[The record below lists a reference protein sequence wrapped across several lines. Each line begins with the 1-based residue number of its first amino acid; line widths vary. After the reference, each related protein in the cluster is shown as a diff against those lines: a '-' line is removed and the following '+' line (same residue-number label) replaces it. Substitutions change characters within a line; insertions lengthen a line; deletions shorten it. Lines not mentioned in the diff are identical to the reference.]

1 MTKFTEGRHPG
12 EFLLSEANFHRSRD
26 KVTIASGT
34 GVFKPGTIVGKITS
48 GGKFA
53 PSPNASTTGI
63 EGAETA
69 LAITL
74 YGGDATSEDV
84 EVAVISRDA
93 EVKGF
98 ALAYDSSV
106 DNDTKKGTKQTQLK
120 AVGIITR

>member
-12 EFLLSEANFHRSRD
+12 EFILSEANFHRSRG
-26 KVTIASGT
+26 KVVIASGS
-34 GVFKPGTIVGKITS
+34 GVFKPGAIVGKITS
-48 GGKFA
+48 GGKYA
-53 PSPNASTTGI
+53 PSPNAEVSGI

-84 EVAVISRDA
+84 EVTVIERDA

-98 ALAYDSSV
+98 ALVYDSSV

-120 AVGIITR
+120 AVGIIVR